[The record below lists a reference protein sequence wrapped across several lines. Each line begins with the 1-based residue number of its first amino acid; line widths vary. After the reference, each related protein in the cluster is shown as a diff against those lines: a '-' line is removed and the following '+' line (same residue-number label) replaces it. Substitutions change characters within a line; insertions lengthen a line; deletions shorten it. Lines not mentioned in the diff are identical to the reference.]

1 MPDGPSQQR
10 VKIYFPLKPDSTN
23 DLSIIIFS
31 YQLYRAKHFFNNN
44 CANKYL
50 KKHPELYSLNELLM
64 MSEAQIR
71 ILWTGSCRHNS
82 NHPTLHQV
90 LTLQWY
96 HDNQYKQFKSLMN
109 FSWS

>member
-1 MPDGPSQQR
+1 MPDGPSQQK
-10 VKIYFPLKPDSTN
+10 VKIYFQLKPDSTN

-31 YQLYRAKHFFNNN
+31 YQLYRAKNIFNNN

-50 KKHPELYSLNELLM
+50 KKHPELCALNELM

-71 ILWTGSCRHNS
+71 ILWTGSHRHNP

-90 LTLQWY
+90 LTVQCY
-96 HDNQYKQFKSLMN
+96 HDNQYKQFKSLMD
-109 FSWS
+109 FSWY